1 MFKNRHQYQQKEKKT
16 RSCSRRY
23 CCRLHVGWK
32 PAESRLAVVSHNLP
46 QRYRHTFVKSQYG
59 GRPRRTKKLPGT
71 RKVPGPWTTTWS
83 KQYLSAVH
91 PLTCSLLWVRCLFD
105 PLIVWVFGP
114 NDPWMKTFPKFIS
127 KICVSTMIHVSWQI
141 WRKSTVAKL
150 PKSLFG
156 NLKSYLVLLTKKT
169 GVGDTFEPSIS
180 PPLSQSRPK
189 FRERC
194 WPLTCACVP
203 TSDRLRFAGLIL
215 ERVQKSENNIGF
227 QRTEKLHI
235 NISKPPDNPITW
247 QRTLVHK

>member
-127 KICVSTMIHVSWQI
+127 KICVSTMIHVSW
-141 WRKSTVAKL
+141 
-150 PKSLFG
+150 P
-156 NLKSYLVLLTKKT
+156 NLTKI
-169 GVGDTFEPSIS
+169 D
-180 PPLSQSRPK
+180 
-189 FRERC
+189 RC
-194 WPLTCACVP
+194 EVA
-203 TSDRLRFAGLIL
+203 
-215 ERVQKSENNIGF
+215 EKSF
-227 QRTEKLHI
+227 LQLEKLSRIADKKNRRRGHFWAI
-235 NISKPPDNPITW
+235 HFAPT
-247 QRTLVHK
+247 